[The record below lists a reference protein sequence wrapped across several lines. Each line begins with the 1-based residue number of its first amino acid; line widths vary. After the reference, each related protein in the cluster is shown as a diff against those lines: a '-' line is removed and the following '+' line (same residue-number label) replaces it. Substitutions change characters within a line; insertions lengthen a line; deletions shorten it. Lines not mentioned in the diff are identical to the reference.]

1 MAQVTQDPHVLA
13 RVERYLHYLTSEWEG
28 VPLLAE
34 EWHEWDEHS
43 RFSFAMDWPIRE
55 DRLHELREWAE
66 QDILTPAQRAQYEA
80 LVKLV
85 TCHRPV
91 LTKLLDDSRQ

>member
-13 RVERYLHYLTSEWEG
+13 RIERYLDYLTSEWEG
-28 VPLLAE
+28 VPFLAE

-55 DRLHELREWAE
+55 DRLRELRQWGE
-66 QDILTPAQRAQYEA
+66 QDVLTPAQRAQYGELLE
-80 LVKLV
+80 LVARN
-85 TCHRPV
+85 RPI
-91 LTKLLDDSRQ
+91 LERLLGEDG

>member
-55 DRLHELREWAE
+55 DRLGELRQWAE
-66 QDILTPAQRAQYEA
+66 QDVLTSTQRARYDELLE
-80 LVKLV
+80 LVARN
-85 TCHRPV
+85 RPI
-91 LTKLLDDSRQ
+91 LERLLGDEG